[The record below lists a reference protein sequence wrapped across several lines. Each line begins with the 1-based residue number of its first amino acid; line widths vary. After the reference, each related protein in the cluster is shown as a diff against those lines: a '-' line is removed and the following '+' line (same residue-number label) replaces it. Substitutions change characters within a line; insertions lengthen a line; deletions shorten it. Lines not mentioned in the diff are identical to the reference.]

1 MQLGSHHLGS
11 ISESKRDSILIFD
24 NAGGEWER
32 EGHGRGLEER
42 LEALVIPGAMV
53 ASPVVYPVV

>member
-1 MQLGSHHLGS
+1 MQLASHHLGS
-11 ISESKRDSILIFD
+11 ISESKRDSILVFD

-42 LEALVIPGAMV
+42 LEALVIPGAMI